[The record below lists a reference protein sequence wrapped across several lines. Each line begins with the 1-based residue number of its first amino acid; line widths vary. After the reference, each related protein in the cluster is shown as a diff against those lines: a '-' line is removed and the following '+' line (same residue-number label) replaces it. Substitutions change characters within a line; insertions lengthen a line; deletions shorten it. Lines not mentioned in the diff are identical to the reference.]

1 MARER
6 DVITARGRR
15 SGAFERRSRNESE
28 RPRFLIV
35 CEGAK
40 TEPNYFEEARLAYR
54 IGTAEI
60 EICGK
65 ECGSAPMSV
74 VEFAEKRYQERKGCY
89 ERVFCVFDRD
99 SHESYDAALA
109 RVKARAAD
117 GFEAVYSI
125 PCFEFWILLHFRES
139 RKPYVKEG
147 NKSPCAALLDDLEAE
162 ADFAGYKKGATG
174 VFNLLAGRLDDA
186 RKRANRLLADSEN
199 TGEVNPSTV
208 AHRLVDAL
216 AELAPLAQASA
227 PR

>member
-6 DVITARGRR
+6 DVIAARGRR
-15 SGAFERRSRNESE
+15 SGAFERRSRNEPE

-40 TEPNYFEEARLAYR
+40 TEPNYFEEARIAYR
-54 IGTAEI
+54 IGTAEV

-74 VEFAEKRYQERKGCY
+74 VEFAERRYQERKGCY

-99 SHESYDAALA
+99 SHESFDAALA
-109 RVKARAAD
+109 RVRARRAE
-117 GFEAVYSI
+117 GFEAIYSI

-147 NKSPCAALLDDLEAE
+147 NKSPCAALLDDLEA
-162 ADFAGYKKGATG
+162 DFAGYKKGATG
-174 VFNLLAGRLDDA
+174 VFNHLSGRLDEA
-186 RKRANRLLADSEN
+186 RKRASRLLADSES
-199 TGEVNPSTV
+199 TGEVNPSTM
-208 AHRLVDAL
+208 AHQLVHAL
-216 AELAPLAQASA
+216 AELAPLAQPAA
-227 PR
+227 GR

>member
-1 MARER
+1 MAKER
-6 DVITARGRR
+6 DVIAIRGRR
-15 SGAFERRSRNESE
+15 SGVFERRSRNEPE

-54 IGTAEI
+54 IGTAEV

-74 VEFAEKRYQERKGCY
+74 VEFAEKRYEERKRCY

-99 SHESYDAALA
+99 SHESFDAALA
-109 RVKARAAD
+109 RVKARAAN
-117 GFEAVYSI
+117 GFEAIYSV

-147 NKSPCAALLDDLEAE
+147 DNSPCAALLKDMET
-162 ADFAGYKKGATG
+162 DFPGYKKGSTG
-174 VFNLLAGRLDDA
+174 VFSLLNERLNAA
-186 RKRANRLLADSEN
+186 RKRAISLLVDSEK
-199 TGEVNPSTV
+199 TGEVNPCTL
-208 AHRLVDAL
+208 AHLLIDAL
-216 AELAPLAQASA
+216 AKLAPSTQPTAE
-227 PR
+227 R